1 MTGVRRTLAIAGL
14 LVALA
19 AGLGAVALERGWF
32 ELPLE
37 VLEARYRLPDSRF
50 VGIDGVRVHYVDRGS
65 GPAVVLL
72 HASYLNLRSWDAL
85 SDELDDRYRVIRLDL
100 SGAGLTGPDPTL
112 GYGIDRNIELVRG
125 LLAHL
130 QLDSVNL
137 VGTSSGGIVAFRYA
151 ALHPDQVSRLVLINS
166 AGMPRTAATNPLR
179 PPSSWLAGWVE
190 ARLRTRGFW
199 AVSLR
204 ENFVPPHEPTADLVT
219 MTYDMNRRAGGRE
232 ISALYMA
239 NFRTGDP
246 QTMLGKVRA
255 PALILWGLDNR
266 TLMHLEADVFAHW
279 LTAAPTMVRKLPGLG
294 HYPYLED
301 PVLVAREIGDFLSHA
316 QDAGLRPASCGVSIA
331 PDDSSQKETNP

>member
-1 MTGVRRTLAIAGL
+1 MSGIGRALAIAGL
-14 LVALA
+14 LVVLA
-19 AGLGAVALERGWF
+19 AGLGALALERGWF
-32 ELPLE
+32 ELPLDE
-37 VLEARYRLPDSRF
+37 LAARYQLPDSRF
-50 VGIDGVRVHYVDRGS
+50 VEIDGVRVHYVDRGS

-85 SDELDDRYRVIRLDL
+85 SDELDDRFRVIRLDL

-112 GYGIDRNIELVRG
+112 GYGIERNLELVQG

-130 QLDSVNL
+130 ELTNVSL

-179 PPSSWLAGWVE
+179 PRSTGLTAWVE
-190 ARLRTRGFW
+190 ARLRSRRFW
-199 AVSLR
+199 EESLR
-204 ENFVPPHEPTADLVT
+204 DNFVPPHEPTAELVT
-219 MTYDMNRRAGGRE
+219 MTYDMNRRAGVRE
-232 ISALYMA
+232 ISALYMK

-246 QTMLGKVRA
+246 QQMLGGVRA
-255 PALILWGLDNR
+255 PTLVLWGLDNR

-279 LTAAPTMVRKLPGLG
+279 LTGAPTLVRKYPGLG

-301 PVLVAREIGDFLSHA
+301 PGLVAREIGDFLSHA
-316 QDAGLRPASCGVSIA
+316 LDADLRPAQCGVSIA
-331 PDDSSQKETNP
+331 SDDSRQEETNP